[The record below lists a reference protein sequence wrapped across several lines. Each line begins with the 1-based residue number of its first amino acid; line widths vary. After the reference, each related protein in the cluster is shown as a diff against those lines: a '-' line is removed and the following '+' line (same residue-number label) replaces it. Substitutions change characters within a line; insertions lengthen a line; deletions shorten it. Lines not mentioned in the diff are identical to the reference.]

1 MIGIANCN
9 VIRGISKKSG
19 DNSHLPFLTAAV
31 HLFLNFLKASLCQG
45 SLVCLTR
52 AVALFLESNKAE
64 SSAVI
69 WGVKLQFVL
78 VFL

>member
-19 DNSHLPFLTAAV
+19 GNSHLPFLTAAV

-45 SLVCLTR
+45 S
-52 AVALFLESNKAE
+52 F
-64 SSAVI
+64 
-69 WGVKLQFVL
+69 GVFNQSRCFVSEAQQ
-78 VFL
+78 